1 MSQGQNNFSVK
12 KLYQTVIDD
21 VMAGVREAFLDE
33 GVDEQVLQELKML
46 WEAKLLATRAV
57 EPSPPS
63 AATENS
69 NTSGTDGGNQQQQ
82 SHPQQ
87 TRPNA
92 NSNNSSSQQQQ
103 QPQQQQQQQQQSQPP
118 PQATILPNDPNEM
131 IPIQITLPNDPSGV
145 QRSIQIQVPASCI
158 HTNKLQEILTLPT
171 IQATLSLPSDLAAVH
186 LQQQVMAALNIGPN
200 RGQGNSVITQ
210 ISRPASVI
218 TSQSQHQ
225 NQQRPL
231 NPMVHLDGGAVG
243 DSSDEEEEEEE
254 DDDDFDDD
262 VDDKDDE
269 REDEQEDEGQDEEP
283 LNSGDDVSDN
293 EESNDKLYEIDNVV
307 VCQYDK
313 ITRSRNK
320 WKFHLKDGIMNLNG
334 KDYVFQKANGDA
346 EW

>member
-1 MSQGQNNFSVK
+1 
-12 KLYQTVIDD
+12 
-21 VMAGVREAFLDE
+21 
-33 GVDEQVLQELKML
+33 
-46 WEAKLLATRAV
+46 
-57 EPSPPS
+57 
-63 AATENS
+63 
-69 NTSGTDGGNQQQQ
+69 QQQ
-82 SHPQQ
+82 
-87 TRPNA
+87 
-92 NSNNSSSQQQQ
+92 QQQQ
-103 QPQQQQQQQQQSQPP
+103 QPQQQPQAP
-118 PQATILPNDPNEM
+118 PQAGILPSDLSEM

-171 IQATLSLPSDLAAVH
+171 IQATLSLPSELAAVN
-186 LQQQVMAALNIGPN
+186 LQQQVMAAL
-200 RGQGNSVITQ
+200 GQTTRHQANSVITQ

-243 DSSDEEEEEEE
+243 DSSDEEEEEDEE
-254 DDDDFDDD
+254 DDDFDDD

-269 REDEQEDEGQDEEP
+269 REDEQEDEGQDE
-283 LNSGDDVSDN
+283 
-293 EESNDKLYEIDNVV
+293 
-307 VCQYDK
+307 

-346 EW
+346 ECTSIIIQIICVNCFVIATLRQCQPPHNQ